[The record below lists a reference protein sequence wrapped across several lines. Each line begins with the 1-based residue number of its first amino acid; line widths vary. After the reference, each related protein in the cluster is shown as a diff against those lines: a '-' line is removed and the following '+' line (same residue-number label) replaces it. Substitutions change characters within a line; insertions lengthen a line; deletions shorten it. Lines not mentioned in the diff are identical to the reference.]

1 MPTFYYMNTFDAFFF
16 HFFQYYK
23 FKKSKKA
30 NSIATF
36 YLTLLQS
43 SLILLLGVFFAG
55 FFKQMHVQTMSSPKA
70 WTLFVLVVI
79 FLYFKNWIQ
88 YSGKKRKVLNAKVL
102 KNKKLNYNIWLLW
115 LLPVFI
121 LGLTYVLYQAT

>member
-1 MPTFYYMNTFDAFFF
+1 MSTFDALFF

-23 FKKSKKA
+23 SKKSKKA

-43 SLILLLGVFFAG
+43 SLLLLLGVFFAG
-55 FFKQMHVQTMSSPKA
+55 FFKQMHVQTMTSVKA
-70 WTLFVLVVI
+70 WTLFGLVVI

-102 KNKKLNYNIWLLW
+102 KNRKLYYNIWLLW
-115 LLPVFI
+115 LLPVVI